1 MLSSMARQ
9 SKGPLIV
16 QRPCAGTG
24 SSYWQIDDH
33 RRFWQSGGRVRVSS
47 ILDSEARCKGPL
59 LVFDISADEV
69 GVPSCK
75 KLEPRRQKELK
86 VGLIGNALGN
96 SHFDV
101 S

>member
-1 MLSSMARQ
+1 MGREISTSIAFEKWTRG
-9 SKGPLIV
+9 SPRGSG
-16 QRPCAGTG
+16 RPAA
-24 SSYWQIDDH
+24 
-33 RRFWQSGGRVRVSS
+33 RVRVSS
-47 ILDSEARCKGPL
+47 ILDSEARCKGQL
-59 LVFDISADEV
+59 LVFDISCDEMR
-69 GVPSCK
+69 VPSCK

>member
-1 MLSSMARQ
+1 MLSSMAWQ
-9 SKGPLIV
+9 SKGPLLFNALAPAPAAVI
-16 QRPCAGTG
+16 GKSTIIGG
-24 SSYWQIDDH
+24 SGSPAA
-33 RRFWQSGGRVRVSS
+33 RVRVSS